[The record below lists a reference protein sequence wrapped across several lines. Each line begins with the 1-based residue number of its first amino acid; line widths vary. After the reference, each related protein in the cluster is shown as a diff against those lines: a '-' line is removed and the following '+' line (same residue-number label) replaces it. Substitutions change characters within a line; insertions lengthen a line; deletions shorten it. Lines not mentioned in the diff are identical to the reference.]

1 MSSIGLR
8 AAPSPG
14 RAGGTPLGLCT
25 ALLPAPPGGASPGQ
39 GASTCSPPSPGPGPL
54 WGCLSHPPQPPL
66 CSGSSNPAT
75 RPDSQPSAVTSGAQ
89 VLPMLCEC
97 RGPCIR
103 DSGWTPFPVCS
114 VQLGTSDA
122 PHQGQEALPEE
133 GRQAGQ
139 ASAPG
144 VEARAKSG
152 AIFPLPVP
160 RHRGEQRDGPAA
172 GRTPLW
178 GAEPTETAA
187 HGTHTCHC
195 LEQLQEEL
203 LRDGLQTL
211 AVKARALT
219 CVRWP
224 AGGREMKQRRKA
236 AVSPDQGPTSVEDL
250 NTSTKRQEVGRVG

>member
-1 MSSIGLR
+1 MQPTQPR
-8 AAPSPG
+8 PG
-14 RAGGTPLGLCT
+14 A
-25 ALLPAPPGGASPGQ
+25 
-39 GASTCSPPSPGPGPL
+39 L

-66 CSGSSNPAT
+66 CSGSSSPAS
-75 RPDSQPSAVTSGAQ
+75 RPDSQPSAVASGAQ
-89 VLPMLCEC
+89 VSSMLCEC

-114 VQLGTSDA
+114 VQLETSDA
-122 PHQGQEALPEE
+122 PHQGQEALPGE

-219 CVRWP
+219 RVRWP
-224 AGGREMKQRRKA
+224 AGGREIKQHRKA
-236 AVSPDQGPTSVEDL
+236 AVSPGSGANQC
-250 NTSTKRQEVGRVG
+250 